1 MKNFL
6 GILTLALLAYTFQ
19 PSPIL
24 AQEGE
29 KTLSFNP
36 ESTSITIDGTSN
48 RDDWTVTAEQFEGF
62 VTLNENEGEAPD
74 IIQASLV
81 VKAQE
86 MSGGRSSIMDRL
98 MRDALKAREHND
110 IEFNLTGVET
120 DGNGDN
126 FNVVTNGD
134 LTLAGVTRTIEVPLE
149 GTRLSNGGY
158 QFTGSYTLNMTEYE
172 ISPPT
177 AMFGAL
183 VTGDEVIINFDIVA
197 DNN

>member
-1 MKNFL
+1 MKKFL

-19 PSPIL
+19 PSLIL
-24 AQEGE
+24 AQDGE

-36 ESTSITIDGTSN
+36 ESTTITIDGTSN
-48 RDDWTVTAEQFEGF
+48 RDDWTVTAEQFEGY
-62 VTLNENEGEAPD
+62 VTINENEGEAPD

-120 DGNGDN
+120 DGNGDS
-126 FNVVTNGD
+126 FNVITSGD

-149 GTRLSNGGY
+149 GTRLSNGNY
-158 QFTGSYTLNMTEYE
+158 QFTGSYALNMTEYE